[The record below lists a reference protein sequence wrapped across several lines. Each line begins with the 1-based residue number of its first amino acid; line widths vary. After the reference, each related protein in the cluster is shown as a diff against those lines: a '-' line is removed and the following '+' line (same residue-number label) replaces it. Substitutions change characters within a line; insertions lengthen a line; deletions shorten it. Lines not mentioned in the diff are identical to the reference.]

1 MSLPRPVVWVA
12 AVSAC
17 YGAVVYAL
25 RDWLSPQHRQLALL
39 YPCITGVQIGLAYY
53 TWTRLV
59 RACAWGPSSHAV
71 LTKLVVAFFVL
82 AMSGFFLNGA
92 LAGPEPSSV
101 ALVCLTCTGSAL
113 LVIMATLVTD
123 GLLLLSTCWGMPSSG
138 GATVVAADPLLTGP
152 DREPPLVASVVT
164 LSRLRTRA
172 WVVLALTLLGTV
184 VGILSVAQGPQL
196 VHVDLTLSK
205 LPVDGEGFRLV
216 QLSDIHLSATIGVE
230 FVKSIVARVQALQP
244 DAVVITGDLFDG
256 TIAQVRAST
265 EPLRVLAASTRHGV
279 FFVTGNHEYY
289 RLDPSLWFP
298 ILADLGVVVLHNAR
312 RTVVSSNNT
321 PLFELAGVDD
331 WTAHRFAT
339 PAFAHGANVPAAVTG
354 RNPALPLILL
364 AHNPHHIHDSAAHGV
379 DVQLSGH
386 THGGQIF
393 PMHIFTWLFNPYFA
407 GWYQHHGSDGHIVQ
421 LYVSRGTAYWG
432 PPLRLFADSEIT
444 VHTLRRRS
452 VKA

>member
-1 MSLPRPVVWVA
+1 MPMPPRPVLWGA
-12 AVSAC
+12 AGFAC
-17 YGAVVYAL
+17 YGAIVYAL
-25 RDWLSPQHRQLALL
+25 RDWLSPQQRQIALL
-39 YPCITGVQIGLAYY
+39 YPCMMGVQIGMAYY
-53 TWTRLV
+53 AWARLV

-71 LTKLVVAFFVL
+71 LTKLFVVFFVL

-92 LAGPEPSSV
+92 LAAPEPSLV
-101 ALVCLTCTGSAL
+101 AFVCLTCTGSAL
-113 LVIMATLVTD
+113 IVIMATLVTD
-123 GLLLLSTCWGMPSSG
+123 GLLMLAACWGMSSS
-138 GATVVAADPLLTGP
+138 GATVLAADLSSGF
-152 DREPPLVASVVT
+152 DREQPVVT
-164 LSRLRTRA
+164 ATVTRLRTRA
-172 WVVLALTLLGTV
+172 WVVAALTLLGTV
-184 VGILSVAQGPQL
+184 IGILSVAQGPQL
-196 VHVDLTLSK
+196 VHIDLMLSK
-205 LPVDGEGFRLV
+205 LPVDGDGFRLV
-216 QLSDIHLSATIGVE
+216 QLSDIHLSATIGVD
-230 FVKSIVARVQALQP
+230 FVQSIVARVQALQP

-256 TIAQVRAST
+256 TITQVRAST
-265 EPLRVLAASTRHGV
+265 EPLRALAASTRHGV

-312 RTVVSSNNT
+312 RTVLSSNNT

-339 PAFAHGANVPAAVTG
+339 SAFAHGANVPAALAG
-354 RNPALPLILL
+354 RNPLLPLILL

-407 GWYQHHGSDGHIVQ
+407 GWYQHHGNDGHIVQ
-421 LYVSRGTAYWG
+421 LYISRGTAYWG

-444 VHTLRRRS
+444 VHTLRRRGVTS
-452 VKA
+452 